1 MPETEEPRL
10 RRTVSPVRA
19 FELGFV
25 IGLVVTVPA
34 IFFALLSPVGEAVL
48 GFLTPGSLLLRPLTD
63 AMATWPGLLNVALVA
78 AANGLV
84 YGLAATVL
92 VSVVSAVRRANFSRD

>member
-10 RRTVSPVRA
+10 WRTVSRVRA
-19 FELGFV
+19 FGLGFV

-34 IFFALLSPVGEAVL
+34 VFFALLSPVGEAVL
-48 GFLTPGSLLLRPLTD
+48 GILTPGSLLLKPLTD
-63 AMATWPGLLNVALVA
+63 VMATWPGLLNVALVA

-84 YGLAATVL
+84 YGLVGTAL
-92 VSVVSAVRRANFSRD
+92 VSLVRAVRR